1 MQGSAVAVT
10 EHLLLTNC
18 HVVMDRP
25 LIKLVHEGRRA
36 KAKLVAADD
45 DTDRCVIRT
54 DTVLTPIGGVGAPE
68 PPARRARGLPLRPP
82 PPPVAPPHP
91 RACVRTYPGPRPDF
105 VAASA

>member
-36 KAKLVAADD
+36 RAKLVAADD
-45 DTDRCVIRT
+45 DTDRCVIKT
-54 DTVLTPIGGVGAPE
+54 DIVLTPIGGGRTLHSLALRERVF
-68 PPARRARGLPLRPP
+68 PLRAPP
-82 PPPVAPPHP
+82 PPGLPPHARPVSRIPPQPPPHP
-91 RACVRTYPGPRPDF
+91 L
-105 VAASA
+105 